1 MKGAV
6 LLFATAQGM
15 LKQVEGS
22 EFDVA
27 KRTIAATKLQEG
39 DEVVSIADMK
49 GIEQLA
55 LQTRQGFFLR
65 FQAEEVPY
73 KKKGA
78 VGVRG
83 IRLGEED
90 VLEAVHYL
98 DASFE
103 GTAVYKEKEICL
115 KRLRIGKRDTKGTK
129 TRV

>member
-1 MKGAV
+1 M
-6 LLFATAQGM
+6 
-15 LKQVEGS
+15 
-22 EFDVA
+22 
-27 KRTIAATKLQEG
+27 
-39 DEVVSIADMK
+39 
-49 GIEQLA
+49 
-55 LQTRQGFFLR
+55 
-65 FQAEEVPY
+65 
-73 KKKGA
+73 
-78 VGVRG
+78 GVRG